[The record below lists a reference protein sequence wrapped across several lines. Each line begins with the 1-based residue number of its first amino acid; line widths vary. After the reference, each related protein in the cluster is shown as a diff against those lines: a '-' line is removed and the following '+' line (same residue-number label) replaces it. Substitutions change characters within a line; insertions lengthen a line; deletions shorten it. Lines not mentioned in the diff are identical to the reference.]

1 MVSRDS
7 HSRGR
12 STNRVYDSEIGEAV
26 IELTN
31 TDVALVKLNE
41 GVQFINE
48 PFENTLLPTPAK
60 LVGFR
65 DLRNRESEMI
75 SS

>member
-1 MVSRDS
+1 M
-7 HSRGR
+7 
-12 STNRVYDSEIGEAV
+12 YDSEIGEAV